1 MMILKKFD
9 YKNLNSLE
17 ITASMNDKLNQ
28 IYEFKGRLSATSIFY
43 KEALDHLV
51 NVAKVQSTDASNRIE
66 GIYTS
71 NTRLKQ
77 LVQQETR
84 PRNRS
89 EAEIAG
95 YRDVL
100 ALIHEQYAYIPINS
114 SSILTLHKRLFSY
127 TNGTWG
133 GQFKDSDN
141 QIITKYADG
150 RQEVRLQPPAAYLT
164 PKLVRKL
171 CINYN
176 LAVDQQTF
184 SPLILLGALIFDFVS
199 IHPFRDGNGRMSR
212 LLMLLTMY
220 QAQFNVG
227 KYISLEKLIEKT
239 KQSYYE
245 VLKQSSSNWQNNQN
259 NYAPFLDYFLGIV
272 LQAYR
277 NLNDRINLVQGKPVS
292 AADLILKTL
301 TQELKPLSRSEL
313 AALIPQYSEITIKR
327 ALSELKKSQRIKLIG
342 KGRSSK
348 YILKN

>member
-1 MMILKKFD
+1 MILKKFD
-9 YKNLNSLE
+9 YNTLNNLE

-28 IYEFKGRLSATSIFY
+28 IYELKGRLSATSITY

-77 LVQQETR
+77 LVHQKIS

-100 ALIHEQYAYIPINS
+100 ALIHEQYAYIPINN

-127 TNGTWG
+127 TNSTWG

-141 QIITKYADG
+141 QIITEYADG
-150 RQEVRLQPPAAYLT
+150 RQEVRFQPPAAYLT
-164 PKLVRKL
+164 PKLVQEL

-184 SPLILLGALIFDFVS
+184 APLILLGAFIFDFVS

-220 QAQFNVG
+220 QSQLNVG
-227 KYISLEKLIEKT
+227 KYISLENLIEKT

-245 VLKQSSSNWQNNQN
+245 VLKQSSLNWQNNQN
-259 NYAPFLDYFLGIV
+259 DYSPFLDYFFGVI

-277 NLNDRINLVQGKPVS
+277 NLNDRLNLVQDKPLS
-292 AADLILKTL
+292 ATDLILTTL

-313 AALIPQYSEITIKR
+313 TALIPQYSDITIKR

-342 KGRSSK
+342 KGKSSK
-348 YILKN
+348 YILNN

>member
-1 MMILKKFD
+1 
-9 YKNLNSLE
+9 
-17 ITASMNDKLNQ
+17 
-28 IYEFKGRLSATSIFY
+28 
-43 KEALDHLV
+43 
-51 NVAKVQSTDASNRIE
+51 
-66 GIYTS
+66 
-71 NTRLKQ
+71 
-77 LVQQETR
+77 
-84 PRNRS
+84 S

-100 ALIHEQYAYIPINS
+100 ALIHEQYAYIPINN

-127 TNGTWG
+127 TNSTWG

-141 QIITKYADG
+141 QIITEYADG
-150 RQEVRLQPPAAYLT
+150 RQEVRFQPLTAYLT
-164 PKLVRKL
+164 PKLVQEL

-184 SPLILLGALIFDFVS
+184 SPLILLGAFIFDFVS

-220 QAQFNVG
+220 QAQLNVG
-227 KYISLEKLIEKT
+227 KYISLENLIEKT

-245 VLKQSSSNWQNNQN
+245 VLKQSSLNWQNNQN
-259 NYAPFLDYFLGIV
+259 DYAPFLDYFLGVI

-277 NLNDRINLVQGKPVS
+277 NLNDRLNLVQDKPVS
-292 AADLILKTL
+292 ATDLILTTL

-313 AALIPQYSEITIKR
+313 TALIPQYSDITIKR